1 MKKLVLVVAVIL
13 GMTATS
19 QGQEYYNN
27 KYNLGDSV
35 CEVSNVIQVLDM
47 SIENMVFANVKSC
60 KVVNVYELIE
70 DSTWVEPKYIPTL
83 LGTKM
88 KFQVTDDKWN
98 YLDITF
104 YLDLDANVFVKG
116 KFNGKPFT
124 SNINT
129 NNLIYDD
136 TDEIVPNVEWNLR

>member
-19 QGQEYYNN
+19 QGQEYYKN

-47 SIENMVFANVKSC
+47 SIENMVFANVKSY

-104 YLDLDANVFVKG
+104 FLDLDANLFVKG

>member
-1 MKKLVLVVAVIL
+1 MKKLVLVVLVIL
-13 GMTATS
+13 GMTAS
-19 QGQEYYNN
+19 SKGQEYYKAN
-27 KYNLGDSV
+27 YNLGDSV
-35 CEVSNVIQVLDM
+35 CERSVMTQVLDM
-47 SIENMVFANVKSC
+47 SIENMVFANVKSY
-60 KVVNVYELIE
+60 KVVNVFKLIE

-104 YLDLDANVFVKG
+104 YLDIDANLFVKG